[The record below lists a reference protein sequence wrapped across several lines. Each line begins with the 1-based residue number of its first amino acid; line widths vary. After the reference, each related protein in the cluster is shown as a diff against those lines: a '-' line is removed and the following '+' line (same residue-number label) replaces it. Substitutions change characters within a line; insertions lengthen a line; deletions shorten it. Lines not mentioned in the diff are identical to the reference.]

1 MVDYLDPLVFS
12 EATKTSHK
20 AFEKDATGI
29 IWSVK
34 NREARPD
41 RFGATREEVIFAD
54 KQFSGVGGDEWNKV
68 INNKLTKEEE
78 WYFKRGVQLRKAIDG
93 GKIADPTGG
102 ADHYYNPKLASPDWA
117 EAYDKTYSSGAHDYH
132 KEVSGK
138 NKKGVGFKQAFYTAR
153 TNGRKTFTWNGKKYT
168 TKLKTAK

>member
-29 IWSVK
+29 IWAVK

-68 INNKLTKEEE
+68 INGKLTEDEE
-78 WYFKRGVQLRKAIDG
+78 WYFKRGVQLRKAIDD
-93 GKIADPTGG
+93 GKIPDPTGG
-102 ADHYYNPKLASPDWA
+102 ADHYYNPKIASPDWA

-132 KEVSGK
+132 KEVQGK
-138 NKKGVGFKQAFYTAR
+138 NKKGLSFKQAFYTAR

>member
-29 IWSVK
+29 IWAVK

-68 INNKLTKEEE
+68 INGKLTEDEE
-78 WYFKRGVQLRKAIDG
+78 WYFKRGVQLRKAIDD
-93 GKIADPTGG
+93 GKIPDPTGG

-117 EAYDKTYSSGAHDYH
+117 EAYGKTYSTGAHDYH
-132 KEVSGK
+132 KEVQGK

>member
-29 IWSVK
+29 IWAVK

-41 RFGATREEVIFAD
+41 RFGVTREEVIFAD
-54 KQFSGVGGDEWNKV
+54 KQFTGVGGDEWNKV

-117 EAYDKTYSSGAHDYH
+117 EVMVKHIHLVHTIII
-132 KEVSGK
+132 
-138 NKKGVGFKQAFYTAR
+138 
-153 TNGRKTFTWNGKKYT
+153 KKYQEQIKKVLVLSKPFT
-168 TKLKTAK
+168 QQELTVGKLLLGMVKNILLN